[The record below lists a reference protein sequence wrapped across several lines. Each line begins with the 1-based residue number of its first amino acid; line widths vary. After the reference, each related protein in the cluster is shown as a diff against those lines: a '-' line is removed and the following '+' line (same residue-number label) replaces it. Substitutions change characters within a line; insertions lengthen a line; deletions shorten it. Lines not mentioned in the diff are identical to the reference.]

1 MSVMAK
7 KKSGRRPS
15 RPDVA
20 PPVKELMDAGWSRQ
34 DAEHL
39 VVVEFALSVID
50 DLGADIAPALESLAG
65 NVGIA
70 LQWEPVLC
78 GAYALYTE
86 SEHAASWRALAGAAE
101 GPMRDVM
108 LRLAAYA
115 DNMDI
120 ETGSPADLITA
131 DDLRIVEEARQ
142 AESRG
147 ELEEAVRLLRT
158 CRRPLDDAWR
168 RDLEHLVRA
177 GDDVS
182 PAIWGRWIC
191 SAALR
196 WCQTSMRGVEMGEHY
211 AVVALRA
218 LGASEEIV
226 REQAY
231 KRALYDQVVHDALL
245 WDEGG
250 LAEYIERELAPA
262 LAARV
267 PGLATWPDAPLR
279 VLHLLGERAG
289 DAMCEDVHTGEP
301 IVVGDDRLALQHPRG
316 RLFVGRLVHVDGDSR
331 AYFAMKP
338 TMCEDVGTAVA
349 VAAAEADGCEPERR
363 IDLLHQSLAADAA

>member
-1 MSVMAK
+1 MAK
-7 KKSGRRPS
+7 KRNGHTQS

-20 PPVKELMDAGWSRQ
+20 PRAKELMAAGWSRR

-39 VVVEFALSVID
+39 LVVEFALGVID
-50 DLGADIAPALESLAG
+50 ELGADIAPALESLAG

-101 GPMRDVM
+101 EPMRDVM

-120 ETGSPADLITA
+120 ETGRPADLITA

-168 RDLEHLVRA
+168 RDLEQLLRA
-177 GDDVS
+177 GDELS

-196 WCQTSMRGVEMGEHY
+196 WCQTSMRAVELGEHY
-211 AVVALRA
+211 AAVALRA

-231 KRALYDQVVHDALL
+231 KRALYDHVVHDALL

-250 LAEYIERELAPA
+250 LAAYIERELAPA

-267 PGLATWPDAPLR
+267 PGLASWPVAPLR
-279 VLHLLGERAG
+279 VLRLLGERAG
-289 DAMCEDVHTGEP
+289 DAVCEDVHTGEP
-301 IVVGDDRLALQHPRG
+301 IVVGDDRLGLQHPPG
-316 RLFVGRLVHVDGDSR
+316 RLFVGRLVHVEGDPR
-331 AYFAMKP
+331 AYFATKP
-338 TMCEDVGTAVA
+338 TLCDDVGTAVA
-349 VAAAEADGCEPERR
+349 VAAAVADGCEPERR
-363 IDLLHQSLAADAA
+363 IDLLHRSLAADAA